1 MSTLLIKNNP
11 ENATF
16 LDTHAWVLY
25 TRQKYREAKKVME
38 KAIGTGM
45 ANATHFE
52 HYGDIL
58 FKLGETE
65 NAVQQWEKAKTMLS
79 SSNEILNKKIANRK
93 IYE

>member
-1 MSTLLIKNNP
+1 
-11 ENATF
+11 
-16 LDTHAWVLY
+16 
-25 TRQKYREAKKVME
+25 ME
-38 KAIGTGM
+38 KAIGTGL